1 MLLYP
6 QFPADW
12 LTFTEKKLNKKLLIS
27 CYENS
32 SSIDYLMG

>member
-12 LTFTEKKLNKKLLIS
+12 LTFTEKKLNKKLLIHVTK
-27 CYENS
+27 
-32 SSIDYLMG
+32 IRVLLII